1 MTRSKAVTIHLPR
14 ETWEEYRDALL
25 QELGKREY
33 QSRQG
38 AVGTYSRNNAIAE
51 SLFQDAILPYLGEVL
66 EDSPHVKPTPEGTL
80 EVVRQ
85 TDDDGKFT
93 SSEG

>member
-1 MTRSKAVTIHLPR
+1 MTRSKAVTIYLPR
-14 ETWEEYRDALL
+14 ETWEEYRDALI

-51 SLFQDAILPYLGEVL
+51 SLFQDAILPYLGEVVHSNPNV
-66 EDSPHVKPTPEGTL
+66 EPTEEGTL
-80 EVVRQ
+80 EEVAQPR
-85 TDDDGKFT
+85 DDDGNFT
-93 SSEG
+93 SNN